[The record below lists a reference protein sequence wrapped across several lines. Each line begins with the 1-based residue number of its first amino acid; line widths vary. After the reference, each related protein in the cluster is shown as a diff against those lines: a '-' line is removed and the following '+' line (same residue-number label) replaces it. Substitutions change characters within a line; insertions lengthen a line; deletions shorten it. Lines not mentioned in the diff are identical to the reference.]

1 MKHLLPLSSDL
12 QLLDYCI
19 LPQILVIAE
28 NIFFVNELF
37 CYLQEKYGI
46 EPTMVVHG
54 VKMLYVPVMPGHSK
68 RLKLTYVF
76 SSKLFLIFSFFL

>member
-19 LPQILVIAE
+19 LPQILVVAE
-28 NIFFVNELF
+28 DIFVNELF

-76 SSKLFLIFSFFL
+76 SSKLFLISSFFL